1 VNEQPATDLLQR
13 LLDLVEIKRLE
24 ARYFRAIDRKE
35 WDANPAA

>member
-13 LLDLVEIKRLE
+13 LLDLEEIKRLE

-35 WDANPAA
+35 